1 MTTRTRMSAAEF
13 DRFALLPENADRAYE
28 FIEGEVVEVVSRQI
42 SSAIGAFVGG
52 LMAVFVVARR
62 LGRVT
67 GADGGYQVDGER
79 YIPDAAFI
87 SKARQPIPPD
97 DAAYNPLA
105 PDLAVEVL
113 SPANDDAQIAV
124 KIRHYLAAGTTVWVF
139 DPDSRTVTVYSPGA
153 AARTL
158 TDADT
163 LDGGDLLPGLTIRLA
178 DVFAL

>member
-13 DRFALLPENADRAYE
+13 ERFVRLAENADRDFE
-28 FIEGEVVEVVSRQI
+28 LIEGEIVEVVSRQI
-42 SSAIGAFVGG
+42 SSAIGAYVGG
-52 LMAVFVVARR
+52 LLAVFVAARR

-87 SKARQPIPPD
+87 SKARQPNPPD
-97 DAAYNPLA
+97 QAAYNPLA

-113 SPANDDAQIAV
+113 SPANNDAQIAI
-124 KIRHYLAAGTTVWVF
+124 KLRHYLAAETTVWVF
-139 DPDSRTVTVYSPGA
+139 DPDRRTVSVHRPDGET
-153 AARTL
+153 RTL
-158 TDADT
+158 NADET
-163 LDGGDLLPGLTIRLA
+163 LDGGDLLPGFTLRLA